1 MPKINLNVAL
11 NNIEHLSYINLSQV
25 DGIYINLDE
34 INLPL
39 TDKIKSNKKNVYLIM
54 PCIVKESMI
63 DRVIEALKN
72 VNKYNVDAICA
83 NSLGDI
89 NLIKKWTNKKVF
101 CNYLLNPFNTSAVNF
116 IKSFGVKQIT
126 LSPEL
131 NLIQIKNII
140 KNTEAKIEC
149 IVAGNIP
156 LVIFQNC
163 ILQEF
168 LKSDFCKKEIC
179 KKSNF
184 YIKDEKGYKFPII
197 FNKYCQTIIYNSRV
211 LFFEDVKD
219 ISANIRIETT
229 FLSRKEINSLIL
241 FYRNKIRG
249 EKTDISIKKIF
260 PNTTTTGH
268 YFRGVI

>member
-1 MPKINLNVAL
+1 MPRINLNVAL
-11 NNIEHLSYINLSQV
+11 NNVEQLKYIDLSQV

-39 TDKIKSNKKNVYLIM
+39 TDKIKSNKKNVYLMM
-54 PCIVKESMI
+54 PYIVKESMI

-72 VNKYNVDAICA
+72 VNKYNVDAVCA

-101 CNYLLNPFNTSAVNF
+101 CNHPLNPFNTSAVNF
-116 IKSFGVKQIT
+116 LKSFPVKQIT

-131 NLIQIKNII
+131 NLAQIKNII
-140 KNTEAKIEC
+140 KNTEAEIEC
-149 IVAGNIP
+149 IVAGNVP
-156 LVIFQNC
+156 LVISQNC

-184 YIKDEKGYKFPII
+184 YIKDEKGYKFPLA

-229 FLSRKEINSLIL
+229 NLGKKEINSLIL

-249 EKTDISIKKIF
+249 EKTDVNIKKIL
-260 PNTTTTGH
+260 PNTTTGH